1 MKAMAGGLPSV
12 AAQMTREDF
21 IPIMDPVYYTE
32 MSPVMIA
39 ILQHILGVYYGVD
52 PQIEEINVSQTSN
65 GGVLTTRR
73 GYIGSVYD
81 YIMNVNNLLD
91 VNKLDDEAK
100 ATFWD
105 LAEKKIP
112 IRATLGI
119 ECFAKEDA

>member
-1 MKAMAGGLPSV
+1 MKAMAGGPLSV
-12 AAQMTREDF
+12 AKMTREDF
-21 IPIMDPVYYTE
+21 ILIMDPIYYTE

-52 PQIEEINVSQTSN
+52 PQIEEINVSQSSN
-65 GGVLTTRR
+65 GGLLTTRR

-81 YIMNVNNLLD
+81 YIMNVNTLLD

-105 LAEKKIP
+105 LAERKIP

-119 ECFAKEDA
+119 ECFAKEEG

>member
-1 MKAMAGGLPSV
+1 MKGMAGGPLSV
-12 AAQMTREDF
+12 AKMTREDF
-21 IPIMDPVYYTE
+21 ISIMDPIYYTE

-52 PQIEEINVSQTSN
+52 PQIEEINVSQSSN
-65 GGVLTTRR
+65 GGLLTTRR

-81 YIMNVNNLLD
+81 YIMNVNTLLD

-100 ATFWD
+100 AIFWD
-105 LAEKKIP
+105 LAERKIP

-119 ECFAKEDA
+119 ECFAKEER